1 MDARTALNEYKEK
14 GERVDEVLFH
24 IVNEELNRLHAEIEQ
39 IHKSSIFQALAKIYD
54 LSFQNNVLREA
65 LQFYANENNHFVV
78 DMHARSSVHADGGF
92 IARRALQQK

>member
-1 MDARTALNEYKEK
+1 MDARTALNEYKQK

-24 IVNEELNRLHAEIEQ
+24 IVSEELTELHEEIEQ

-54 LSFQNNVLREA
+54 LSFQNSVLREA

-78 DMHARSSVHADGGF
+78 DMHAQSPVHNDGGL
-92 IARRALQQK
+92 IARQALNQK